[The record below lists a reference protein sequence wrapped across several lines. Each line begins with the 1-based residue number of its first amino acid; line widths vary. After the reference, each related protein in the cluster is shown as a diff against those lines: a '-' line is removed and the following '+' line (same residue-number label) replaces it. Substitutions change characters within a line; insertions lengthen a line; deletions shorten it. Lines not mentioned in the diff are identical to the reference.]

1 MGEREQDQ
9 KQGEQDRGEQDR
21 GEQGQPEEEER
32 DEERERI
39 HQGHER
45 VDPEPA
51 VTAGL
56 DQFTEEEKRQD
67 PTGVMPGAGPDE
79 EPGPD
84 RDRRDGDDG
93 DDQEN
98 QEEEK

>member
-1 MGEREQDQ
+1 MGDQDQ
-9 KQGEQDRGEQDR
+9 NQEG
-21 GEQGQPEEEER
+21 ER

-39 HQGHER
+39 HEGHQPIE
-45 VDPEPA
+45 PEPG

-56 DQFTEEEKRQD
+56 DQFSEEEQRSE
-67 PTGVMPGAGPDE
+67 PAGVMPGAGPDE

-93 DDQEN
+93 GRDEQRDEG
-98 QEEEK
+98 